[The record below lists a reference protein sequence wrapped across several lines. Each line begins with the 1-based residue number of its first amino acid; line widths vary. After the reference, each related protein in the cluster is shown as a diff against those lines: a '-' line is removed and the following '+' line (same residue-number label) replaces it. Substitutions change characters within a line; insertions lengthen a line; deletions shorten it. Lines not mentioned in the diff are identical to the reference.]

1 MKVLHLPSNV
11 AGNAFG
17 LAQGERQLGLD
28 AQALSIGKSVYDFP
42 SDLIMPAKNT
52 LLSQLYHRVGVFLKT
67 RTAYDVYHFNFGS
80 SLIHYLSLGLNLADL
95 PFYTKKAIKVVTY
108 QGCDARQKYGTMER
122 INSGTGTPQHAA
134 CLYNGCHDGI
144 CNSGKRDERRRLAI
158 DKMMSY
164 CQHAFALNPDL
175 LHFLP
180 KDKSSFLPYTIPN
193 FDAIQPKS
201 NAFFKHDKITIVH
214 APTQRVAKGSAYVIE
229 AVEALQEKH
238 PNKISFKLVE
248 NVPYEEALA
257 IYRTADL
264 VIDQLLIGWYGGL
277 AVEVM
282 KMGIPVAAY
291 INPNDLKF
299 LPPGFSEDIPI
310 LNMTKNN
317 ILDVLEQ
324 VINHREMLVEHG
336 ARSKA
341 FVEKWHDPKY
351 VATLTK
357 KVYEACVA

>member
-1 MKVLHLPSNV
+1 MKILHLPSNV

-28 AQALSIGKSVYDFP
+28 AKALSIGKSVYDFP
-42 SDLIMPAKNT
+42 SDLIIPAKQT
-52 LLSQLYHRVGVFLKT
+52 LLSQLYHRAHVFLKT

-95 PFYTKKAIKVVTY
+95 PFYSKDAVKVVTY
-108 QGCDARQKYGTMER
+108 QGCDARQKDETIKRIKGT
-122 INSGTGTPQHAA
+122 SQQAA
-134 CLYNGCHDGI
+134 CLYDGCHDGI
-144 CNSGKRDERRRLAI
+144 CNSGKRDDRRRRAI
-158 DKMMSY
+158 DKMMLH

-180 KDKSSFLPYTIPN
+180 EDKASFLPYTIPN
-193 FDAIQPKS
+193 FDAIQPKL
-201 NAFFKHDKITIVH
+201 NVFFEHDKITIIH

-229 AVEALQEKH
+229 AVEALQEKF

-248 NVPYEEALA
+248 NMPYEEALA
-257 IYRTADL
+257 IYKTADL

-291 INPNDLKF
+291 INLDDLKF
-299 LPPGFSEDIPI
+299 LPPGFADDIPVLHI
-310 LNMTKNN
+310 TKDT
-317 ILDVLEQ
+317 IFQVLEGM
-324 VINHREMLVEHG
+324 VNHREMLIEYG
-336 ARSKA
+336 QRAKA
-341 FVEKWHDPKY
+341 FVERWHDPKY

-357 KVYEACVA
+357 KVYEACAV

>member
-28 AQALSIGKSVYDFP
+28 SQALSFGKSIYNFP
-42 SDLIMPAKNT
+42 SDLIVPAKRT
-52 LLSQLYHRVGVFLKT
+52 LMSQLYHRAHVFMKA

-95 PFYTKKAIKVVTY
+95 PFYSKQAVKVVTY
-108 QGCDARQKYGTMER
+108 QGCDARQKDETMKR
-122 INSGTGTPQHAA
+122 IQSGTGAPQQAA
-134 CLYNGCHDGI
+134 CLYDGCHDGI
-144 CNSGKRDERRRLAI
+144 CNSGKRDERRRRAI
-158 DKMMSY
+158 DKMMLY

-180 KDKSSFLPYTIPN
+180 KDKASFLPYSIPN

-201 NAFFKHDKITIVH
+201 NHFFEQDKITIVH

-229 AVEALQEKH
+229 AVEALQAKF

-248 NVPYEEALA
+248 NMPYEEALK

-291 INPNDLKF
+291 INPDDLEF
-299 LPPGFSEDIPI
+299 LPPGFAEDIPI
-310 LNMTKNN
+310 LNMTKDN
-317 ILDVLEQ
+317 ITDVLEHM
-324 VINHREMLVEHG
+324 VTHREMLVEYG

-341 FVEKWHDPKY
+341 FVEQWHDPKY

-357 KVYEACVA
+357 KVYETCAA